1 LPDENGTV
9 QGYVVVSR
17 DITERKRL
25 EDDMKLLATVDPLT
39 GAYNRRQGDALLAA
53 EFSRRSRDG
62 RPFAVLLLD
71 IDHFKTINDRFGHP
85 AGDAVLRS
93 LVQACQT
100 ALRPIDM
107 VVRWGGEEFLV
118 VLPDTDAVAAMS
130 AAERVRVALA
140 ATEVVIPDP
149 STIRFT
155 VSMGVAVSQRD
166 SPGELLRRADVAL
179 YAAKNGGRDRVVLAS

>member
-1 LPDENGTV
+1 
-9 QGYVVVSR
+9 
-17 DITERKRL
+17 
-25 EDDMKLLATVDPLT
+25 
-39 GAYNRRQGDALLAA
+39 LAA